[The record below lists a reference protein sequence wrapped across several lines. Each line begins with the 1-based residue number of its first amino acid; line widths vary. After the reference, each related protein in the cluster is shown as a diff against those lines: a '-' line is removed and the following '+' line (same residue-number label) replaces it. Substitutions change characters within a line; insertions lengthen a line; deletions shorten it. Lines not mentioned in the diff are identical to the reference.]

1 MGRPRIMKRKSYR
14 RIPTPAPQL
23 KRRLQ
28 PRRKR
33 SPRRR
38 RMAPELKR
46 LIWIA
51 LAAILVFGVLLY
63 PFELRVVPAW
73 SLQVVDESDRP
84 VAEIHV
90 QQEWGQF
97 GPNEMT
103 WTETR
108 VSGADGRVQFP
119 ERLVE
124 APLGPRALKYF
135 LTSGLQPAADKD
147 TQVPSSHLFV
157 CQQGKTGELLWERGK
172 GQPSERLLVHKGF
185 CSYSAQNT

>member
-1 MGRPRIMKRKSYR
+1 MKRKSYR
-14 RIPTPAPQL
+14 RVLAPEPQL

-28 PRRKR
+28 AGRKR
-33 SPRRR
+33 RPRRR

-46 LIWIA
+46 LIWLA
-51 LAAILVFGVLLY
+51 LAAMLVFGVLLY

-73 SLQVVDESDRP
+73 SLQVVDEADRP
-84 VAEIHV
+84 VAGIHV

-97 GPNEMT
+97 GLNEMI

-108 VSGADGRVQFP
+108 VTGADGRVQFP

-157 CQQGKTGELLWERGK
+157 CQQGKTGELVWERGE
-172 GQPSERLLVHKGF
+172 GQPPERLQVRKGY
-185 CSYSAQNT
+185 CSYSSQSA